1 MNYRHICTAS
11 MVAHHGLKTAHDAL
25 EGGVDSLSMRLL
37 LIRHIMMEIANIADL
52 ASISGGLYSAHPDLS
67 ELYKPLR
74 KNFELFKNIRNIYIG
89 HFVPDLTDKTFGWQ
103 PFTNALV
110 GSDNHEKQLFASWLA
125 LETAINTFADPE
137 TGHKIFDSDTVLIYP
152 PHRSRFLNY
161 LGETAVGA
169 LAYVAL
175 LIQISR
181 TKFETPDVHADML
194 ALAKIAGQ
202 TDFSVLTKG
211 KR

>member
-1 MNYRHICTAS
+1 MNYRHICTAG
-11 MVAHHGLKTAHDAL
+11 MVAHHGLKTAHEAL
-25 EGGVDSLSMRLL
+25 EGGAESLSMRLL
-37 LIRHIMMEIANIADL
+37 LMRHIMMEIANIADL
-52 ASISGGLYSAHPDLS
+52 ASICGGLYKEHPDLS
-67 ELYKPLR
+67 ELHKPVKKALE
-74 KNFELFKNIRNIYIG
+74 FFKYIRNVYIG
-89 HFVPDLTDKTFGWQ
+89 HFVPDLTDKTFEWQ

-110 GSDNHEKQLFASWLA
+110 GSDDHDKQLVASWFA
-125 LETAINTFADPE
+125 LETAINTYADPE
-137 TGHKIFDSDTVLIYP
+137 TGHKIFESDTDLNYP
-152 PHRSRFLNY
+152 PDRTRFLNY

-169 LAYVAL
+169 LAYVAR

-194 ALAKIAGQ
+194 ELAKIAGQ